1 MSLNDYLKC
10 PGLEL
15 TLTVTPEEYPCT
27 RCGRLVEIWTDELK
41 RRCTDCGMVVFN
53 PNPMIA
59 QITNDSAHKEK
70 VVKHK
75 ELMGLTKQ
83 AIIMGAT
90 DAALIASSEIRIEAE
105 LAVLCSGDPPCKNFG
120 KAPSCPPHVGGPGEF
135 IKWRDKSPYTIV
147 VRIDVPTEIMFSEE
161 QREVMRLLQENLAAL
176 ERATIDMGFTQS
188 KAFAG
193 GSCKK
198 VWCFDHPTCRVLSKN
213 DPCRYPDKARPS
225 MSGYGVNVTKL
236 MESAGLLDKI
246 VMQKD
251 KTKPN
256 DSLWIAGLV
265 LIME

>member
-10 PGLEL
+10 PGLDL
-15 TLTVTPEEYPCT
+15 TLTVNPEEYPCPG
-27 RCGRLVEIWTDELK
+27 CGGLVEIWTDELK
-41 RRCTDCGMVVFN
+41 RRCTECGMLVFK
-53 PNPMIA
+53 PNPMIVQMA
-59 QITNDSAHKEK
+59 NDSTHEEK
-70 VVKHK
+70 MVKPK
-75 ELMGLTKQ
+75 ELMELTKQ

-105 LAVLCSGDPPCKNFG
+105 LAALCSGDTPCKNLG
-120 KAPSCPPHVGGPGEF
+120 KAPSCPPHVGGPDEF

-161 QREVMRLLQENLAAL
+161 GREIMRLLQENLAVL
-176 ERATIDMGFTQS
+176 EQVAMDMGFTQS

-193 GSCKK
+193 GSCKN
-198 VWCFDHPTCRVLSKN
+198 VWCFDHPTCRVLSEN

-225 MSGYGVNVTKL
+225 MSGYGVNVAKL

-246 VMQKD
+246 VMQKG
-251 KTKPN
+251 KTKLN